1 MIFINGEPREE
12 GAGKILTDVLA
23 EEEYKVGQ
31 VAVEIN
37 GEIISRSSFAETVV
51 QDGDHMEVVS
61 FVGGG

>member
-12 GAGKILTDVLA
+12 GAGKILTDVLT
-23 EEEYKVGQ
+23 EENYKVGQ

>member
-1 MIFINGEPREE
+1 MIYINGEPREE
-12 GAGKILTDVLA
+12 RAGKFLTDVLT
-23 EEEYKVGQ
+23 EENYKVGQ

-51 QDGDHMEVVS
+51 QDGDRMEVVS